1 MKEHRAL
8 KLTTDFNFNIN
19 EYYRVKIL
27 NFFKFI
33 TDDNFVKEV

>member
-1 MKEHRAL
+1 MKERKVL
-8 KLTTDFNFNIN
+8 RLTTDFNIN

-33 TDDNFVKEV
+33 TDDSFVKEV

>member
-1 MKEHRAL
+1 MKEL
-8 KLTTDFNFNIN
+8 KVLRLTTDFNIN

>member
-1 MKEHRAL
+1 MKERKVL
-8 KLTTDFNFNIN
+8 RLTTDFNIN

-33 TDDNFVKEV
+33 TDNDFVKEV

>member
-1 MKEHRAL
+1 MKERKVL
-8 KLTTDFNFNIN
+8 RLTTDFNIN

-33 TDDNFVKEV
+33 TDDDFVKEV

>member
-1 MKEHRAL
+1 MKERKVL
-8 KLTTDFNFNIN
+8 RLTTDFNIN

>member
-1 MKEHRAL
+1 MRERKVLR
-8 KLTTDFNFNIN
+8 LTTDFNIN

-33 TDDNFVKEV
+33 TDDNFIKEV